1 MSLVGRGS
9 SQVVSVPAFVF
20 EDPISN
26 PAEGYSFFCKICV
39 LKNKSK
45 QKRGRGWPM
54 SLVIS
59 LLLCPDNC
67 WRLCSLESGPPLNL
81 FLCSRTH

>member
-9 SQVVSVPAFVF
+9 SQVVSVPAFAF

-26 PAEGYSFFCKICV
+26 PAEGYCFFCKICV

-45 QKRGRGWPM
+45 QKEAG
-54 SLVIS
+54 V
-59 LLLCPDNC
+59 
-67 WRLCSLESGPPLNL
+67 GPCLW
-81 FLCSRTH
+81 